1 MSIKF
6 LNLVN
11 SKIIICLIL
20 LLFFGQGI
28 SAGDEVEELRKDILE
43 LEKVANPFIRIFQK
57 VSRLV
62 APSVVSIVAEGA
74 YGTAVNPHEE
84 GPSPF
89 NSPRDKEEKPPDSNI
104 PSFGSGIVIKKTGY
118 ILTNF
123 HVINGFENGKITVM
137 LHNGD
142 KHEAVV
148 VGTDPNTDL
157 AILKVGCENLREA
170 MLGDSKNVNVG
181 DWVIAIGNPI
191 WI

>member
-62 APSVVSIVAEGA
+62 APSVVSIVAE
-74 YGTAVNPHEE
+74 
-84 GPSPF
+84 
-89 NSPRDKEEKPPDSNI
+89 
-104 PSFGSGIVIKKTGY
+104 
-118 ILTNF
+118 
-123 HVINGFENGKITVM
+123 
-137 LHNGD
+137 
-142 KHEAVV
+142 
-148 VGTDPNTDL
+148 
-157 AILKVGCENLREA
+157 
-170 MLGDSKNVNVG
+170 
-181 DWVIAIGNPI
+181 
-191 WI
+191 